1 VASIR
6 RNSERKEAELA
17 RLDAEEGFLLRSKKT
32 WPDDLDDQIIA
43 ANEAFCALVGFSK
56 EELIGH
62 DSKPFTYPDDN
73 GITEETRQRD
83 PGDVGRV
90 RYVKRHPHQD
100 GRVIAA
106 VVSRSSAR
114 DGDGKT
120 MYFIIS
126 ERDITE
132 RWLLTAQLSHLAL
145 HDPLTGLANRASY

>member
-1 VASIR
+1 MICT
-6 RNSERKEAELA
+6 N
-17 RLDAEEGFLLRSKKT
+17 
-32 WPDDLDDQIIA
+32 LDDRIIA
-43 ANEAFCALVGFSK
+43 ASEAFCALVGFSK
-56 EELIGH
+56 EELIGD

-73 GITEETRQRD
+73 GITGETHQRD
-83 PGDVGRV
+83 PGDVDRV

-100 GRVIAA
+100 GRVIVA
-106 VVSRSSAR
+106 VISRTPAR